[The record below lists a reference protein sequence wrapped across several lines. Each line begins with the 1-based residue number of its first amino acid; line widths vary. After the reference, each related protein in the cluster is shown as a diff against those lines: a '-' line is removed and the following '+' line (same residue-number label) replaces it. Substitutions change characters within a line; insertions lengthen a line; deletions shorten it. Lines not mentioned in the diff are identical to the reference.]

1 MFFDLW
7 GPLISFRYKCDFVI
21 FNFAVN
27 VCLFVCDL
35 SSNSRIYHSYG
46 DVTISFEGL
55 QILTYARH

>member
-27 VCLFVCDL
+27 VCDL
-35 SSNSRIYHSYG
+35 SSHSRIYHSYG
-46 DVTISFEGL
+46 DVTITFAGL